1 MNERKKPLCSL
12 NDCVLHQEQ
21 GMSQWWKNR
30 SLHFPVREMKHVI
43 VRHLDCSVLA
53 SSVPVFIPLSPE
65 VLARDLTWSQIA
77 RWWQQ
82 TLLLLLP
89 MPLLLLCGLTQKP
102 TLPRLHPQHQWK
114 VVLESQCCLLLW
126 ELQQGP
132 VLGSG
137 HYTNTLIC
145 QHLFLL
151 NFSIDSIEFMNSC
164 KMSNH
169 PTGCHFNLV
178 EVSLTK
184 DTISIFFVCLRA
196 IVHFLQLAVH

>member
-1 MNERKKPLCSL
+1 MEK
-12 NDCVLHQEQ
+12 QEFA
-21 GMSQWWKNR
+21 
-30 SLHFPVREMKHVI
+30 FPSKGDETCYCKTFR
-43 VRHLDCSVLA
+43 
-53 SSVPVFIPLSPE
+53 
-65 VLARDLTWSQIA
+65 
-77 RWWQQ
+77 
-82 TLLLLLP
+82 
-89 MPLLLLCGLTQKP
+89 LLCIGQFSSGVHPSVTWGAGKRSHMISDSKVMTANSVAAAADAASVALWTDSKAHP
-102 TLPRLHPQHQWK
+102 LPRLHPQHQWK
-114 VVLESQCCLLLW
+114 VVLESQCCLLPW

-137 HYTNTLIC
+137 QYTNTLIC
-145 QHLFLL
+145 QHLFLF